1 VTDLDAKLSDQDL
14 CDHLSTLPITDDET
28 YRLAGSGAAALK
40 GRMEAMKAERDT
52 LLSPHRVAIEEIR
65 ERYNG
70 WLAPMEATERIVK
83 ARMARL
89 SDTNAAN
96 GLERPKA
103 PSTGRSTRTH
113 VEVVNFRELV
123 TSVAEEQDYLRF
135 LRPDQAELT
144 KHVRK
149 ESKKPEGERR
159 IPAGVKLVKETGIS
173 ITPHNNED
181 L

>member
-1 VTDLDAKLSDQDL
+1 MTDLDAKMSDQDL

-52 LLSPHRVAIEEIR
+52 LLSPHRVAIEDIR
-65 ERYNG
+65 KRYSD
-70 WLAPMEATERIVK
+70 WLAPLEAAERIVK
-83 ARMARL
+83 ARMALL

-113 VEVVNFRELV
+113 VEVINFRELV
-123 TSVAEEQDYLRF
+123 TAVAEERGYLRF
-135 LRPDQAELT
+135 LQPDRSELA
-144 KHVRK
+144 KHLRK
-149 ESKKPEGERR
+149 EYKKPEEERS
-159 IPAGVKLVKETGIS
+159 IPAGVKLVKETSIS
-173 ITPHNNED
+173 LTPNNNED